1 MFLSTSPVIIHFI
14 LLIMLSIRQ
23 RNKFES
29 TNKKNCQYHWVNH
42 GEWESALFIV
52 STLFLSAHVWFCK
65 IEHINCIICLYQY
78 SRGTLLLWQLDV
90 IVAQFHEMTTDF
102 KKTKQFMNKQPNK
115 IFREHACIQINEI
128 QRTVTY
134 NRCPCSFPYLQ
145 RVNEMLRV

>member
-1 MFLSTSPVIIHFI
+1 
-14 LLIMLSIRQ
+14 MLSIRLQ
-23 RNKFES
+23 YIYGNKFES

-42 GEWESALFIV
+42 GEWESVLFIV
-52 STLFLSAHVWFCK
+52 STPFFICTRLVLQNWTYQLHNLSLSV
-65 IEHINCIICLYQY
+65 LTRD
-78 SRGTLLLWQLDV
+78 SV
-90 IVAQFHEMTTDF
+90 IMTTRCHSSTISWNDDRF
-102 KKTKQFMNKQPNK
+102 KKKQFMNKQPNK

>member
-1 MFLSTSPVIIHFI
+1 MYG
-14 LLIMLSIRQ
+14 
-23 RNKFES
+23 NKFES

-42 GEWESALFIV
+42 GEWESVLFIV
-52 STLFLSAHVWFCK
+52 STPFLSAHVWFCK

-90 IVAQFHEMTTDF
+90 IVAQFHEMTTDL
-102 KKTKQFMNKQPNK
+102 KKKKQFMNKQPNK